1 MRFLRDMSVV
11 AAALASS
18 GCLTLYEGVR
28 QPIIVSSSPVGAQVF
43 LDGEPV
49 GAAPLEVAV
58 DRGSEPTFL
67 VESDGFEP
75 TALRLRRRVNPW
87 IAVDLAVGALA
98 FYATGAALIGGGE
111 GDLSSPLTLLAVLAG
126 AAPALVDFNSGAA
139 YALPRRVHAVLRPTA
154 RDWSALRLKPSSQE
168 SVRPVQPDCG
178 VLLRDVQPLGDPV
191 SVSRCVAA
199 VPPRRTRASS
209 DRRRLP
215 AIHQANACVRPGRRH
230 LSSDSRP

>member
-1 MRFLRDMSVV
+1 M
-11 AAALASS
+11 
-18 GCLTLYEGVR
+18 
-28 QPIIVSSSPVGAQVF
+28 SSSPVGAQVF

-49 GAAPLEVAV
+49 GAAPVEVAV

-178 VLLRDVQPLGDPV
+178 LQGEGGGTVLEVEDAKGGDLGRG
-191 SVSRCVAA
+191 SREGA
-199 VPPRRTRASS
+199 
-209 DRRRLP
+209 
-215 AIHQANACVRPGRRH
+215 
-230 LSSDSRP
+230 

>member
-1 MRFLRDMSVV
+1 MRFLMTMSVV
-11 AAALASS
+11 AVAVASS
-18 GCLTLYEGVR
+18 GCLTLYGGVR
-28 QPIIVSSSPVGAQVF
+28 QPIIVSSSPAGAQVS

-49 GAAPLEVAV
+49 GAAPVEVAV
-58 DRGSEPTFL
+58 DRSSEPTFL

-75 TALRLRRRVNPW
+75 TALRLRRRLNPW

-154 RDWSALRLKPSSQE
+154 RDRSELRLKPSSQE
-168 SVRPVQPDCG
+168 SVRPSPATSGWTPSSTEPHGDYG
-178 VLLRDVQPLGDPV
+178 LRRAV
-191 SVSRCVAA
+191 SST
-199 VPPRRTRASS
+199 TRSS
-209 DRRRLP
+209 SRLP
-215 AIHQANACVRPGRRH
+215 TAASAC
-230 LSSDSRP
+230 SN

>member
-49 GAAPLEVAV
+49 GAAPVEVAV

-154 RDWSALRLKPSSQE
+154 RDWPALRLKPSSQE

-178 VLLRDVQPLGDPV
+178 LQGEGGGTVLEVEDAKGGDLGRG
-191 SVSRCVAA
+191 SREGA
-199 VPPRRTRASS
+199 
-209 DRRRLP
+209 
-215 AIHQANACVRPGRRH
+215 
-230 LSSDSRP
+230 